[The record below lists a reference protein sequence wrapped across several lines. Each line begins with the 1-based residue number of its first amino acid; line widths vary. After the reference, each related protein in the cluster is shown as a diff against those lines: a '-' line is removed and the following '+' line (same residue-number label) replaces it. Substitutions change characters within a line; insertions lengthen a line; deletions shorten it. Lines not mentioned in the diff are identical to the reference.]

1 MHNRLSFFL
10 VVFFLLFTI
19 HPLADDLYL
28 KNGRRVEGTFL
39 GGDSRTVR
47 FLLQDGQVGSFAI
60 TDVESIIF
68 GTQAGSAASSAP
80 APAPTPT
87 PKTPTPTPVPADP
100 YTVSHGTVLVVR
112 MIDSIDSDV
121 NKPGETF
128 RATLEEPIV
137 VGANILAPKD
147 TPVTVQLVQVKQSG
161 QLRGEAEIALQLRS
175 LTLNGRTYSL
185 ASEFAQVA
193 SEGKGGESAKV
204 IGTTAVIG
212 ALIGAIAGGKKG
224 AAVGAAAGAGAG
236 VVIQSVR
243 GKQVRVPSEAVLTF
257 SLEESVTLR

>member
-80 APAPTPT
+80 APAPTST
-87 PKTPTPTPVPADP
+87 STPVPADP

-121 NKPGETF
+121 NKPGQTF

-175 LTLNGRTYSL
+175 LTLNGRSYSL

>member
-80 APAPTPT
+80 APAPTP
-87 PKTPTPTPVPADP
+87 TPTPTPVPADP

>member
-1 MHNRLSFFL
+1 MYNRLSLFL
-10 VVFFLLFTI
+10 VVCFLLSTI

-47 FLLQDGQVGSFAI
+47 FLRQDGQVGSFSI
-60 TDVESIIF
+60 SDVESIVF
-68 GTQAGSAASSAP
+68 GTQAGPAASRAPVPDP
-80 APAPTPT
+80 APDPVPDPT
-87 PKTPTPTPVPADP
+87 PADP
-100 YTVSHGTVLVVR
+100 YAVSHGTVLVVR
-112 MIDSIDSDV
+112 MIDSVDSEV
-121 NKPGETF
+121 NKAGETF

-137 VGANILAPKD
+137 VGGTILAAKD
-147 TPVTVQLVQVKQSG
+147 TPVKVQLVQVKQSG

-175 LTLNGRTYSL
+175 LTLNGKTHSL

-224 AAVGAAAGAGAG
+224 AAVGAATGAGAG
-236 VVIQSVR
+236 VVVQSVR

-257 SLEESVTLR
+257 SLEESVILR

>member
-1 MHNRLSFFL
+1 MHHRLSFFL
-10 VVFFLLFTI
+10 GVFFLFSTI

-28 KNGRRVEGTFL
+28 KSGRKVEGTFL

-68 GTQAGSAASSAP
+68 GTQAGSAASTVP
-80 APAPTPT
+80 APAP
-87 PKTPTPTPVPADP
+87 PADP
-100 YTVSHGTVLVVR
+100 YTVSHGTVLVIR
-112 MIDSIDSDV
+112 MVDSIDSDV

-128 RATLEEPIV
+128 RATLEEPITV
-137 VGANILAPKD
+137 AETILAPKD
-147 TPVTVQLVQVKQSG
+147 TPVTVQLVHVKQSG
-161 QLRGEAEIALQLRS
+161 QLRGEEEIALQLRS
-175 LTLNGRTYSL
+175 LTLNGKTYSL
-185 ASEFAQVA
+185 TSEFAQVA

-204 IGTTAVIG
+204 IGTTAAIG
-212 ALIGAIAGGKKG
+212 ALIGIIAGGKKG

-236 VVIQSVR
+236 VVVQSVR

-257 SLEESVTLR
+257 SLEESVTL

>member
-80 APAPTPT
+80 APAPTST
-87 PKTPTPTPVPADP
+87 STPVPADP

-175 LTLNGRTYSL
+175 LTLNGRSYSL

>member
-10 VVFFLLFTI
+10 VVFFLLSTV

-28 KNGRRVEGTFL
+28 KNGRKVEGTFL

-47 FLLQDGQVGSFAI
+47 FLLQNGQVGSFAI

-68 GTQAGSAASSAP
+68 GTQAGSAASRVP
-80 APAPTPT
+80 APAPTP
-87 PKTPTPTPVPADP
+87 VPAEP
-100 YTVSHGTVLVVR
+100 YTVPHGTVLVVR
-112 MIDSIDSDV
+112 MIDSVDSDV
-121 NKPGETF
+121 NKPGQSF

-137 VGANILAPKD
+137 VGGNILAAQD
-147 TPVTVQLVQVKQSG
+147 IPVTVQLVHVQQSG

-175 LTLNGRTYSL
+175 LTLNGVTYSL
-185 ASEFAQVA
+185 ASDFAQVA

-236 VVIQSVR
+236 VVVQSVR

>member
-1 MHNRLSFFL
+1 MHTRLSFFL
-10 VVFFLLFTI
+10 VVFFLLSTI

-68 GTQAGSAASSAP
+68 GTQAGSAASSV
-80 APAPTPT
+80 PAPTPA
-87 PKTPTPTPVPADP
+87 PADP

-121 NKPGETF
+121 NKAGETF

-137 VGANILAPKD
+137 VGQNILAPKD
-147 TPVTVQLVQVKQSG
+147 TPVTVQLVHVKQSG

-175 LTLNGRTYSL
+175 LTLNGETYSL

-193 SEGKGGESAKV
+193 SESKGGESAKV
-204 IGTTAVIG
+204 IGATAAIG

-236 VVIQSVR
+236 VVVQSVR

-257 SLEESVTLR
+257 ALEESVTLR

>member
-1 MHNRLSFFL
+1 MHHRLSFFL
-10 VVFFLLFTI
+10 VVCFPLSTI

-60 TDVESIIF
+60 TDVESIVF
-68 GTQAGSAASSAP
+68 GTQAGPAASSAP
-80 APAPTPT
+80 APAPTPA
-87 PKTPTPTPVPADP
+87 PADP

-112 MIDSIDSDV
+112 MIDSVDSDV

-128 RATLEEPIV
+128 RATLEEPV
-137 VGANILAPKD
+137 TVAETVLAPKG
-147 TPVTVQLVQVKQSG
+147 TPATVQLVHVKQSG
-161 QLRGEAEIALQLRS
+161 QLRGEEEIALQLQS
-175 LTLNGRTYSL
+175 ITLNERTYSL
-185 ASEFAQVA
+185 TSEFAQVA

-204 IGTTAVIG
+204 IGTTAAIG

-236 VVIQSVR
+236 VVVQSVR
-243 GKQVRVPSEAVLTF
+243 GKQVYVPSEAVLSF

>member
-1 MHNRLSFFL
+1 MHNRVSVFL
-10 VVFFLLFTI
+10 VVFFLFSAI

-28 KNGRRVEGTFL
+28 KNGRKVEGTFL

-68 GTQAGSAASSAP
+68 GTQAGSAASSVP
-80 APAPTPT
+80 APAPTPA
-87 PKTPTPTPVPADP
+87 PADP

-112 MIDSIDSDV
+112 MVDSIDSDV

-128 RATLEEPIV
+128 RATLEEPV
-137 VGANILAPKD
+137 AVGENILAPKD
-147 TPVTVQLVQVKQSG
+147 TPVMVQLVHVKQSG
-161 QLRGEAEIALQLRS
+161 QLRGEEEIALQLRS
-175 LTLNGRTYSL
+175 LTLNDKTYSL
-185 ASEFAQVA
+185 ASQFAEVA

-204 IGTTAVIG
+204 VGTTAAIG
-212 ALIGAIAGGKKG
+212 ALIGVIAGGKKG
-224 AAVGAAAGAGAG
+224 AAVGAATGAGAG
-236 VVIQSVR
+236 VVVQSVR

>member
-1 MHNRLSFFL
+1 MHNRLGFFL
-10 VVFFLLFTI
+10 GVFFLLSTI

-28 KNGRRVEGTFL
+28 KSGRKVEGTFL

-60 TDVESIIF
+60 TNVESIVF
-68 GTQAGSAASSAP
+68 GTQAGSAASSVP
-80 APAPTPT
+80 APAT
-87 PKTPTPTPVPADP
+87 PADP
-100 YTVSHGTVLVVR
+100 YTVSHGTVLVIR
-112 MIDSIDSDV
+112 MVDSIDSDV

-128 RATLEEPIV
+128 RATLEEPITV
-137 VGANILAPKD
+137 AETILAPKD
-147 TPVTVQLVQVKQSG
+147 TPVAVQLVHVKQSG
-161 QLRGEAEIALQLRS
+161 QLRGEEEIALQLRS
-175 LTLNGRTYSL
+175 LTLNGKTYFL

-204 IGTTAVIG
+204 IGTTAAIG
-212 ALIGAIAGGKKG
+212 ALIGIIAGGKKG

-236 VVIQSVR
+236 VVVQSVR

>member
-80 APAPTPT
+80 VPAP
-87 PKTPTPTPVPADP
+87 TPTPTPVPADP

>member
-80 APAPTPT
+80 APAPTST
-87 PKTPTPTPVPADP
+87 STPVPADP

-121 NKPGETF
+121 NKPGQTF

>member
-1 MHNRLSFFL
+1 MRYKVS
-10 VVFFLLFTI
+10 LLFTV
-19 HPLADDLYL
+19 LFLFSTLTAFADILHLRD
-28 KNGRRVEGTFL
+28 GRKVEGTFL

-87 PKTPTPTPVPADP
+87 PVPADP

-137 VGANILAPKD
+137 VGENILAPKD

>member
-1 MHNRLSFFL
+1 MRHQVSLLFT
-10 VVFFLLFTI
+10 VFFLFSTLTTF
-19 HPLADDLYL
+19 ADILHLRD
-28 KNGRRVEGTFL
+28 GRKVEGTFL

-47 FLLQDGQVGSFAI
+47 FILQDGQVESFAI
-60 TDVESIIF
+60 TDAESIIF
-68 GTQAGSAASSAP
+68 GTQAGSAASGV
-80 APAPTPT
+80 PTPT
-87 PKTPTPTPVPADP
+87 PAPADP
-100 YTVSHGTVLVVR
+100 YTVPHGTVLVVR
-112 MIDSIDSDV
+112 MIDSVDSDM
-121 NKPGETF
+121 NKAGETF

-137 VGANILAPKD
+137 VGKNILAPKD
-147 TPVTVQLVQVKQSG
+147 TPVTVQLVHVKQSG
-161 QLRGEAEIALQLRS
+161 QLRGETEIALQLRS
-175 LTLNGRTYSL
+175 LTLHGETYSL

-212 ALIGAIAGGKKG
+212 ALIGAIAGGGKG

-236 VVIQSVR
+236 VVVQSVR

>member
-1 MHNRLSFFL
+1 MHNRLGFF
-10 VVFFLLFTI
+10 VVAFFLLSTI

-28 KNGRRVEGTFL
+28 KSGRRVEGTFL

-80 APAPTPT
+80 APAPVPAPAPAPT
-87 PKTPTPTPVPADP
+87 PAPADP
-100 YTVSHGTVLVVR
+100 YTVAHGTVLVVR
-112 MIDSIDSDV
+112 MIDSVDSDV
-121 NKPGETF
+121 NKSGETF

-137 VGANILAPKD
+137 VGENILAPQD
-147 TPVTVQLVQVKQSG
+147 TPVTVQLVHVKQSG

-175 LTLNGRTYSL
+175 LTLHGKTYSL

-204 IGTTAVIG
+204 IGTTAAIG
-212 ALIGAIAGGKKG
+212 ALIGAIAGGGKG

-236 VVIQSVR
+236 VVVQSVR